1 MRTVKCFKW
10 FAWLKKET
18 HRRAFTLIELL
29 VVIAIIA
36 ILAGLL
42 LPALAK
48 AKDQAQKTVDFNNV
62 KQILLASHLYSS
74 DNNDQT
80 AHPTWGSDCRVPTVG
95 RMPQKIP
102 RQAAQPS
109 RADQRTHL
117 RATATTSTRHNSVIK
132 CRFLRSASW
141 DLS

>member
-48 AKDQAQKTVDFNNV
+48 ARDQAKSAACLSNV
-62 KQILLASHLYSS
+62 RQITLGYRAHIDDDLGQLSGPASGDWYAQQFG
-74 DNNDQT
+74 QT
-80 AHPTWGSDCRVPTVG
+80 NAGWICPNAPVRS
-95 RMPQKIP
+95 
-102 RQAAQPS
+102 
-109 RADQRTHL
+109 L
-117 RATATTSTRHNSVIK
+117 RE
-132 CRFLRSASW
+132 RFSKA
-141 DLS
+141 